1 MPKDCSEQ
9 MLRVLERMLHPDYKE
24 RPTAEELLRH
34 SIFSDTSGKLILS
47 HSWIISR
54 NMNND
59 RDAYRKYLLANKDF
73 MSVIRRVVNCT
84 TSYIRRMFLK
94 LLQTQLWTICWLKY
108 SWTSSCFG
116 NLQISLRHQEQ
127 LMILMKTTTK
137 PQIIYLLLDCKFV
150 PLFWISFSMVSDTI
164 RRNVLCFSNIFLR
177 QTSKIPSWIICQT
190 QRPRN
195 RGQRAPLPFQK

>member
-1 MPKDCSEQ
+1 MPKDCCEQ

-116 NLQISLRHQEQ
+116 NLQISLR
-127 LMILMKTTTK
+127 
-137 PQIIYLLLDCKFV
+137 LLLDCKFV

-164 RRNVLCFSNIFLR
+164 RRNVLCFSNIFFA
-177 QTSKIPSWIICQT
+177 T
-190 QRPRN
+190 N
-195 RGQRAPLPFQK
+195 